1 MNQQMGGG
9 AAPQAPD
16 MSKVFL
22 SEKENLD
29 LVKHEFALDAIE
41 ARLIG
46 FTNAK
51 RAFVHSEKSQRPKR
65 NLSLVKKQ
73 G

>member
-1 MNQQMGGG
+1 LIFKKYIVPDDAALMNQQMGAG
-9 AAPQAPD
+9 APQAPD

-29 LVKHEFALDAIE
+29 LVKHEFGLDAIE

-46 FTNAK
+46 LK
-51 RAFVHSEKSQRPKR
+51 EKEH
-65 NLSLVKKQ
+65 
-73 G
+73 